1 MGCLVDTIQITEN
14 ELFEII
20 GRSQVEIYAK
30 DKELT
35 AYRSQFE
42 KLKPALVEAEAMKTK
57 SANLEI
63 SNKALA
69 EKNIQLDQALTE
81 ARKETNAM
89 RVELSMKAQTQV
101 DAENIIKAQKA
112 ELDETKDALE
122 EARRNSAK
130 KPRR

>member
-1 MGCLVDTIQITEN
+1 VDTIQITEN

>member
-1 MGCLVDTIQITEN
+1 MDTIQITEN